1 MIKYLGS
8 KRRLVPTLAAM
19 ATSVGGSSH
28 SSRPSALD
36 LFSGTAR
43 VAMALKHAGMR
54 VTAVDSAT
62 YAHVLAETY
71 VATDACLV
79 DIEELAEVLASLDRL
94 PGRAGYVTDVFC
106 EQSRY
111 FHPDNGRRIDAIRDA
126 IEEDWAASPLYS
138 VLLTSLLEA
147 ADRVDSTTGLQM
159 AYLKQWAPRALRPL
173 ELRVPALVAG
183 PGEAVL
189 GDASVLAGTL
199 GAYDLAYLD
208 PPYNQHRYFGNYHVW
223 ETLVR
228 WDAPEHYG
236 VACKRV
242 DCRDDETAS
251 RFNRRRDMPVALASV
266 IAEVDSSLLLV
277 SYNNESWLSAEDLV
291 GMCRERLER
300 RSVVSSDPAVAI
312 LGLDQPRYVG
322 ARIGIHNPAGEK
334 VGTVSHVRNTELIV
348 AAGPTDLVRR
358 AVEAGLVAA
367 AASGLSASEVPVAA
381 AMLLD

>member
-1 MIKYLGS
+1 VIKYLGS
-8 KRRLVPTLAAM
+8 KRRLVPTLVSM
-19 ATSVGGSSH
+19 ATSIGGST
-28 SSRPSALD
+28 ALD

-43 VAMALKHAGMR
+43 VAMALKHSGMR

-62 YAHVLAETY
+62 YAQVLAETY
-71 VATDACLV
+71 VATDASQV
-79 DIEELAEVLASLDRL
+79 DTYELAEVLASLDQL

-106 EQSRY
+106 ERARY

-126 IEEDWAASPLYS
+126 IEEHWSGSPLYP

-159 AYLKQWAPRALRPL
+159 AYLKRWAPRALRPL

-189 GDASVLAGTL
+189 GDASVLAGQL
-199 GAYDLAYLD
+199 GSFDVAYLD

-236 VACKRV
+236 IACKRV

-266 IAEVDSSLLLV
+266 IAEVDASLLLV
-277 SYNNESWLSAEDLV
+277 SYNNESWLSAEELV
-291 GMCRERLER
+291 AMCRLRLER
-300 RSVVSSDPAVAI
+300 RPELDCNTAVAM

-334 VGTVSHVRNTELIV
+334 VGTVSHLRNTELVV
-348 AAGPTDLVRR
+348 AAGPADVVRS
-358 AVEAGLVAA
+358 AIEAGLAAA
-367 AASGLSASEVPVAA
+367 AASGLSATEVPV
-381 AMLLD
+381 LDPVRDPVLE